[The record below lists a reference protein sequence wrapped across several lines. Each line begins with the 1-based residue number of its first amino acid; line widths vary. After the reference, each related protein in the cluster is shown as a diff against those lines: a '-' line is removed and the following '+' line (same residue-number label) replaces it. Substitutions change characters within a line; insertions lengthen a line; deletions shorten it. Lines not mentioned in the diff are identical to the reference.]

1 MISMQTLVIGL
12 VYIERRAKERRRY
25 DGDDTQ

>member
-1 MISMQTLVIGL
+1 VFRAGILL
-12 VYIERRAKERRRY
+12 ECWYIERRAKERRRY